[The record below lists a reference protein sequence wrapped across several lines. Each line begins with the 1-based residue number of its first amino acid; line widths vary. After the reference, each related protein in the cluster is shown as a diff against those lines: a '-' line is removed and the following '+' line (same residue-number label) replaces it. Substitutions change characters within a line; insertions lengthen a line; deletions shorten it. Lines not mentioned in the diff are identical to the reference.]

1 MKNVFYIS
9 LLLNLLLLAGA
20 GYAIHRYGGWRN
32 LWAKINS
39 RGVEKTHFH
48 RKNLFEMLPPKE
60 GSIVFLGN
68 SITAGNEWAEML
80 GNPNVLNRGIPG
92 DHCDGI
98 CARLDDVL
106 KNRPSKIFL
115 MAGVNDLAF
124 YPPSNVLPKYVCLV
138 ETILDKA
145 PYTTLYLQSVLPVN
159 NIVSPTPVENDDIC
173 TFNGEIRKFAEA
185 KGLTFI
191 DLYPL
196 LLDLNGNLDAAYT
209 LDGIHLNGAAYLKW
223 KEKIEVLVN

>member
-1 MKNVFYIS
+1 M
-9 LLLNLLLLAGA
+9 
-20 GYAIHRYGGWRN
+20 R
-32 LWAKINS
+32 
-39 RGVEKTHFH
+39 
-48 RKNLFEMLPPKE
+48 
-60 GSIVFLGN
+60 
-68 SITAGNEWAEML
+68 
-80 GNPNVLNRGIPG
+80 
-92 DHCDGI
+92 
-98 CARLDDVL
+98 
-106 KNRPSKIFL
+106 
-115 MAGVNDLAF
+115 
-124 YPPSNVLPKYVCLV
+124 LV

-196 LLDLNGNLDAAYT
+196 LLDLNGNVDAAYT
-209 LDGIHLNGAAYLKW
+209 LDGIDLNGAAYLKW